1 MTSIKTEGLA
11 AAVKGQVLRAGDE
24 GYDETRKVWNG
35 RFDRRPSVIV
45 RCREARDV
53 VAAVGF
59 AREQGLELAV
69 KGGGHSNAGHSTV
82 EGGLLID
89 LSLMKGVAVD
99 VRAETARVEPGVK
112 WREFD
117 SVAQQHGL
125 ATTGGT
131 VSSVG
136 VAGFTLGGGSGY
148 LVRKHGMAIDNLLSA
163 DVVTADGRVVRASA
177 DENPDLFW
185 ALRGGSG
192 NFGIVTCFEFH
203 LHHVGPQVLAGQ
215 VMHRFNGSGDLLR
228 SYRDFM
234 SSAPE
239 DVQCY
244 AFFLRVPPE
253 EVFPRELHGQL
264 ALDFVVFHAATGP
277 RAEATLEPLLDYG
290 EPFFSVVAPQPYT
303 TVQQTF
309 DFGLPGGQFYGS
321 RGHYL
326 ASLGDEVIDTVTS
339 HLPGMCG
346 AFTAAYFE
354 PLGGA
359 FARVEP
365 SATAFPHRNAAF
377 GFHIQSGWTDP
388 GQEDEVTAWTEGF
401 HQAMGRHA
409 TGGVYVNLL
418 GHDEADRVSAAYGDN
433 YARLVE
439 LKKKWDPDNFFRINP
454 NIAPGNG
461 SSRPARRAKPARRR

>member
-1 MTSIKTEGLA
+1 MGSINSEELA
-11 AAVKGQVLRAGDE
+11 AAVTGQVLRAGDQ
-24 GYDETRKVWNG
+24 GYDECRRVWNA

-45 RCREARDV
+45 RCRETRDV
-53 VAAVGF
+53 MAAVSF
-59 AREQGLELAV
+59 ARKHGLQLAV

-82 EGGLLID
+82 EDGLLID
-89 LSLMKGVAVD
+89 LSLMKGVSVD
-99 VRAETARVEPGVK
+99 ARARTAHVEPGVK

-117 SVAQQHGL
+117 SAAQQHAL

-148 LVRKHGMAIDNLLSA
+148 LVRKHGLAIDNLLSA
-163 DVVTADGRVVRASA
+163 DVVTAKSKLVHASA
-177 DENPDLFW
+177 DDNPDLFW

-192 NFGIVTCFEFH
+192 NFGIVTRFEFR
-203 LHHVGPQVLAGQ
+203 LHEVGPQVLAGQ
-215 VMHRFNGSGDLLR
+215 IMHRFNGSGDLLR

-234 SSAPE
+234 ASAPE
-239 DVQCY
+239 EVQCY
-244 AFFLRVPPE
+244 AFFLRVPPV
-253 EVFPRELHGQL
+253 EVFPRELHGKV
-264 ALDFVVFHAATGP
+264 ALDFVVFHAAAGP
-277 RAEATLEPLLDYG
+277 RAEAALEPLLDLG
-290 EPFFSVVAPQPYT
+290 DPFFSVVAPQPYT

-309 DFGLPGGQFYGS
+309 DFGLPEAQLYAS

-326 ASLGDEVIDTVTS
+326 ARLSDEVIDTLTS
-339 HLPGMCG
+339 HVAGMCG
-346 AFTAAYFE
+346 PFTAAYFE

-365 SATAFPHRNAAF
+365 SATAFPHRDAAF
-377 GFHIQSGWTDP
+377 NFHIQAGWTDP
-388 GQEDEVTAWTEGF
+388 SQEDEVMGWTEGF
-401 HQAMGRHA
+401 HQAMARHA

-433 YARLVE
+433 YARLAE
-439 LKKKWDPDNFFRINP
+439 LKKKWDPDNLFRINP

-461 SSRPARRAKPARRR
+461 SSRAARRAKPRRPR